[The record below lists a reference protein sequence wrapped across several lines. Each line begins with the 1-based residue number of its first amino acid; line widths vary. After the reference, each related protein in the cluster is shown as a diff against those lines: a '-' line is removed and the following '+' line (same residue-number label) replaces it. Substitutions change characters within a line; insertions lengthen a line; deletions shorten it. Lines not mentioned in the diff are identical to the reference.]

1 MSGDLTTLAN
11 VKTLIQITDSS
22 QDALISL
29 LITSVSAQIES
40 YCGRSFGWAD
50 YDEILTS
57 NDRQILQC
65 ENWPINS
72 ITFVKQRGNTL
83 VQGQDYQVYP
93 RYLNSGQVYRGAG
106 WTGASWVRGLTADP
120 YTGEYIYEVSYMAG
134 YLLPGQTPPVL
145 PLVSPSLPADI
156 QLCAMQMVAKVYAL
170 SNSGNLGE
178 NLNSIKEGGLAYSWD
193 NPAKIPSDL
202 FQVIAGMPVQ
212 FAQLL
217 NPYKRW
223 ALA

>member
-1 MSGDLTTLAN
+1 MSNKELVN
-11 VKTLIQITDSS
+11 
-22 QDALISL
+22 
-29 LITSVSAQIES
+29 
-40 YCGRSFGWAD
+40 
-50 YDEILTS
+50 YDEILAS

-106 WTGASWVRGLTADP
+106 WTGASWVRGLTSDP

-134 YLLPGQTPPVL
+134 YVLPGQTPPVI
-145 PLVSPSLPADI
+145 PLVAPALPADL

-178 NLNSIKEGGLAYSWD
+178 NLNSITEGGLSYSWD

-212 FAQLL
+212 FAQIL
-217 NPYKRW
+217 NGYTGW
-223 ALA
+223 VV

>member
-50 YDEILTS
+50 YDETLAS
-57 NDRQILQC
+57 NNRQILQC
-65 ENWPINS
+65 DNWPINN
-72 ITFVKQRGNTL
+72 ITFVKQHGNTL

-93 RYLNSGQVYRGAG
+93 RYLNSGQVYRGSG

-134 YLLPGQTPPVL
+134 YVLPGQTPPVM
-145 PLVSPSLPADI
+145 PLVAPALPADL

-178 NLNSIKEGGLAYSWD
+178 NLNSIAEGGLSYSWD

-212 FAQLL
+212 FAQIL
-217 NPYKRW
+217 NGYRRW
-223 ALA
+223 VV